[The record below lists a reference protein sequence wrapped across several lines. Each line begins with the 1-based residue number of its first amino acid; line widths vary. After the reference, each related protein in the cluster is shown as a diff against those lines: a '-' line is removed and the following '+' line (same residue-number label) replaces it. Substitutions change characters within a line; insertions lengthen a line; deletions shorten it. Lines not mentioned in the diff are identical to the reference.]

1 MNNASKTSEK
11 KEICYK
17 FESKKN
23 TSQFHIESISIIP
36 VIIISFLLTS
46 FTATQLHYTKSLQI
60 RCYFYKTLHQHIFH
74 IPRAHLLINMYY
86 TNSISMP

>member
-11 KEICYK
+11 EEICYK

-36 VIIISFLLTS
+36 VIIISYFLLTS
-46 FTATQLHYTKSLQI
+46 LTAIQLHYTKSLQI
-60 RCYFYKTLHQHIFH
+60 RCYFYFFIKHYTITSYTFH
-74 IPRAHLLINMYY
+74 GCIY
-86 TNSISMP
+86 